1 MPKSEESPDIAVATT
16 PADRISI
23 GDEKLALREVDAAL
37 QFLRQE
43 DPAGELDEVA
53 EKKLLRKI
61 DRLIMP
67 LLFGCYL
74 FQYMDKSLSM
84 SCPVMRVSRFL
95 ADV

>member
-1 MPKSEESPDIAVATT
+1 MRKSEESPDIALATSV
-16 PADRISI
+16 ADRMSI
-23 GDEKLALREVDAAL
+23 GDEKIAVRQVDAAL

-43 DPAGELDEVA
+43 EPVGQHDEIA

-61 DRLIMP
+61 DWLIMP

-84 SCPVMRVSRFL
+84 SPPHDKKLM